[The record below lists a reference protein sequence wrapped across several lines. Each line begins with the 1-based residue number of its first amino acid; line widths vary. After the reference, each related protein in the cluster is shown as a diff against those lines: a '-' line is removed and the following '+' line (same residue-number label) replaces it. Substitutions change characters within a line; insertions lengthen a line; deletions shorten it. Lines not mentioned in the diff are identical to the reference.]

1 MEVANHIGGGF
12 LLRSRLTTVTSSNN
26 QSIKIMENKILG
38 LHHITAIAG
47 DAQSNYD
54 FYTKTLGLRMVKKT
68 VNFDDPQ
75 TYHFYFGD
83 EVGTPGTILTFF
95 PWKNVRQGK
104 NGAGMATEIGYAVPA
119 GSLDFWK
126 TRFETRSIRH
136 GDVNERFGE
145 KLLPFQD
152 PDGLWLSLIETKS
165 PDNRK
170 GWKTGEIKSNVALKG
185 FHTVTLTLNNI
196 QATAALLTEVFG
208 YQLVEQDG
216 NIYRYRTD
224 TVENAALVDLLEEPG
239 AQRGLNAGGTN
250 HHVAFRV
257 ENEEVLMAVR
267 EKVLARGLHI
277 TEKINRDYFF
287 SLYFREPGGVLF
299 EIATDNPGF
308 ATDETVEELGS
319 SLQLPNRYETMR
331 EQIEKGLPKLII

>member
-1 MEVANHIGGGF
+1 M
-12 LLRSRLTTVTSSNN
+12 
-26 QSIKIMENKILG
+26 NKILG

-47 DAQSNYD
+47 DAQCNFD
-54 FYTKTLGLRMVKKT
+54 FYTKTLGLRLVKKT

-104 NGAGMATEIGYAVPA
+104 IGAGMATDIGYSVPK
-119 GSLDFWK
+119 GSLDFW
-126 TRFETRSIRH
+126 RSHFDKLQISYDM
-136 GDVNERFGE
+136 GERFGE
-145 KLLPFQD
+145 KSLSFQD
-152 PDGLWLSLIETKS
+152 PDGLWLTLIESKEKDS
-165 PDNRK
+165 RE
-170 GWKTGEIKSNVALKG
+170 GHKTDEINPNVAIKG
-185 FHTVTLTLNNI
+185 FHSVTLTLNNI
-196 QATAALLTEVFG
+196 KATAAILTEIFG
-208 YQLVEQDG
+208 YKQIAQEG
-216 NIYRYRTD
+216 NLYRYKTD
-224 TVENAALVDLLEEPG
+224 AVENAAIVDLLEMPQ

-257 ENEEVLMAVR
+257 KNEEDLMAMR
-267 EKVLARGLHI
+267 EKIVLKGLQI

-308 ATDETVEELGS
+308 ATDETVENLGG
-319 SLQLPNRYETMR
+319 SLQLPDQYKAMR
-331 EQIEKGLPKLII
+331 DQIEKGLPQLNTN

>member
-1 MEVANHIGGGF
+1 MD
-12 LLRSRLTTVTSSNN
+12 
-26 QSIKIMENKILG
+26 NKILG

-54 FYTKTLGLRMVKKT
+54 FYTKTLGLRLVKKT
-68 VNFDDPQ
+68 ANFDDPQ

-95 PWKNVRQGK
+95 PWKNVRQGG
-104 NGAGMATEIGYAVPA
+104 NGAGMATEIGYSVPI

-126 TRFETRSIRH
+126 KRFEALNVRH
-136 GDVNERFGE
+136 EDIHKRFGE
-145 KLLPFQD
+145 KYLPFQD
-152 PDGLWLSLIETKS
+152 PDGLWLSLIETKK
-165 PDNRK
+165 PDERK
-170 GWKTGEIKSNVALKG
+170 GWETAEIKSDAALKG

-196 QATAALLTEVFG
+196 KATTEILTDVFG
-208 YQLVEQDG
+208 YEQQEQDG
-216 NIYRYRTD
+216 NITRYQTS
-224 TVENAALVDLLEEPG
+224 TVENAALVDLLESPG

-257 ENEEVLMAVR
+257 ENEEALMAFR
-267 EKVLARGLHI
+267 EKILGRGLHI

-308 ATDETVEELGS
+308 ATDETVEELGT
-319 SLQLPNRYETMR
+319 SLQLPDRYENMR
-331 EQIEKGLPKLII
+331 EQIQKGLPKLTT

>member
-1 MEVANHIGGGF
+1 M
-12 LLRSRLTTVTSSNN
+12 
-26 QSIKIMENKILG
+26 IMKNEILG

-47 DAQSNYD
+47 NAQRNYD
-54 FYTKTLGLRMVKKT
+54 FYTKTLGFRLVKKT

-83 EVGTPGTILTFF
+83 KVGTPGTILTFF
-95 PWKNVRQGK
+95 PWANVRQGK
-104 NGAGMATEIGYAVPA
+104 NGVGMVTEIGYSIPQ

-126 TRFETRSIRH
+126 ARFEKFNVHHDIIS
-136 GDVNERFGE
+136 ERFGE
-145 KLLPFQD
+145 KHLAFQD
-152 PDGLWLSLIETKS
+152 PDGLWLNLIEAKQE
-165 PDNRK
+165 DDRK
-170 GWKTGEIKSNVALKG
+170 GWETAEMNADVAIKG

-196 QATAALLTEVFG
+196 KATAAILTEVFG
-208 YQLVEQDG
+208 YKQVEQDG
-216 NIYRYRTD
+216 NLYRYQTD
-224 TVENAALVDLLEEPG
+224 AVENAALVDLLEEPQ

-257 ENEEVLMAVR
+257 KDEEALMAVR
-267 EKVLARGLHI
+267 EKIVDRGLHI

-308 ATDETVEELGS
+308 ATDETVETLGS
-319 SLQLPNRYETMR
+319 SLQLPDQFEPMR
-331 EQIEKGLPKLII
+331 DQIEKGLPDLKQ